1 MTIERRTVLWKE
13 TKKLRPSRNKTDTIL
28 PFLHVGNQNDEQ
40 KLGIKI
46 VPQELELPFK

>member
-1 MTIERRTVLWKE
+1 MTIEHRTVLWKE
-13 TKKLRPSRNKTDTIL
+13 TKELASFRNKTNTIL

-46 VPQELELPFK
+46 VPQEQ